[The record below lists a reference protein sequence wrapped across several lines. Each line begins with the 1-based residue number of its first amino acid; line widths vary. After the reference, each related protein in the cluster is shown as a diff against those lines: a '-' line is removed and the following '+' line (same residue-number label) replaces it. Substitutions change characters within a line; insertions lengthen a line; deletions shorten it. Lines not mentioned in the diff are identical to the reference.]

1 MLRNGWHPMQPS
13 DLNLQKRLKW
23 VLMPLAWAYGALQAL
38 RRDLFRENVF
48 RAITVNR
55 PVISIGALT
64 AGGAGKTPFVI
75 HLANRL
81 RDQKVAILSR
91 GYGGE
96 FTGTLR
102 VTQKTSPGVAGDEP
116 VLLSLSTQADVWVGR
131 DRANLAIQLAD
142 RYQLFLLDDG
152 YQHLRL
158 KRALNVCLVSE
169 HDSGT
174 MLPAG
179 FAREWREALVDA
191 DFVAGVNS
199 LPDWVSSYYSG
210 PVGVIRFNPQAWY
223 RGGKPE
229 DPPSDVYA
237 FCGIARPE
245 RFYQSLS
252 GLRVS
257 GRESFGDHYFYS
269 DSDLNRIWA
278 DAKGSGARALVTTA
292 KDAIRISGPPSTLP
306 LFSRDVGVEW
316 ISGEDEFESLLS
328 GLSSRNR

>member
-1 MLRNGWHPMQPS
+1 MRPP
-13 DLNLQKRLKW
+13 DLILQSRLKW

-38 RRDLFRENVF
+38 RRDLFREDVF
-48 RAITVNR
+48 RATRVNR

-81 RDQKVAILSR
+81 KDQKVAILSR
-91 GYGGE
+91 GYGGDYK
-96 FTGTLR
+96 GTLR
-102 VTQKTSPGVAGDEP
+102 VTQKTSPGIAGDEP

-131 DRANLAIQLAD
+131 DRAHLASQLAD

-152 YQHLRL
+152 YQHLKL

-179 FAREWREALVDA
+179 FAREWRDALVDA
-191 DFVAGVNS
+191 DFVVGVNS
-199 LPDWVSSYYSG
+199 LPDWVGLYYSG
-210 PVGVIRFNPQAWY
+210 PVGVIRFIPHAWY
-223 RGGKPE
+223 REGMPE
-229 DPPSDVYA
+229 DPPDDVYA

-252 GLRVS
+252 GLRVTGS
-257 GRESFGDHYFYS
+257 ESFGDHYFYS

-278 DAKGSGARALVTTA
+278 QAEESGARALVTTA
-292 KDAIRISGPPSTLP
+292 KDAIRISGRPSTLP

-316 ISGEDEFESLLS
+316 ISGEKDFEVLLS
-328 GLSSRNR
+328 GLSRR